1 MYKFSIRLF
10 KSFNILF
17 FSSVLSSV
25 TIRVLGIPGV
35 QQRLGVDIAQ
45 LVHQS
50 LISTN
55 VLRYHH
61 TIHYKLPDP
70 PVGHPDVGDVGPL
83 DAVSRHARPDVN
95 KKKAIMII
103 LA

>member
-1 MYKFSIRLF
+1 MA
-10 KSFNILF
+10 
-17 FSSVLSSV
+17 
-25 TIRVLGIPGV
+25 IRVLGVPSRV
-35 QQRLGVDIAQ
+35 QQRLGVNIAQ

-83 DAVSRHARPDVN
+83 DAITRHARPG
-95 KKKAIMII
+95 KIMK
-103 LA
+103 